1 MRLMAFMLCSALLR
15 SKYTSHINLSP
26 LSRKICC
33 WGSRFL
39 FESIRSQNW
48 VAITSESS
56 SRPSAM
62 YRSIWSS
69 VWDGSCMPNMGT
81 GGVRT
86 PPAMMPLLGRA
97 RSSWSPFRYVQHRR
111 PTMDEPCVLALTGTP
126 GVGKTTVA
134 SWLQAQGWGLLSVA
148 DLADSHGCLDEVD
161 PKDGAAPID
170 IQALDEA
177 WEPPRL
183 GRWVVD
189 GHLSHFLN
197 VDAIVV

>member
-1 MRLMAFMLCSALLR
+1 
-15 SKYTSHINLSP
+15 
-26 LSRKICC
+26 
-33 WGSRFL
+33 
-39 FESIRSQNW
+39 
-48 VAITSESS
+48 
-56 SRPSAM
+56 
-62 YRSIWSS
+62 
-69 VWDGSCMPNMGT
+69 
-81 GGVRT
+81 
-86 PPAMMPLLGRA
+86 
-97 RSSWSPFRYVQHRR
+97 
-111 PTMDEPCVLALTGTP
+111 MDEPCVLALTGTP

-197 VDAIVV
+197 VDAIVVLRCSPSVLSQRLTQRGYGEAKVRANVEWEMTAGHWAELEEFEVDVPLLELDAGANESETLGHRIVTWVEDGMPSEALEAHVSSAIDWLA

>member
-1 MRLMAFMLCSALLR
+1 
-15 SKYTSHINLSP
+15 
-26 LSRKICC
+26 
-33 WGSRFL
+33 
-39 FESIRSQNW
+39 
-48 VAITSESS
+48 
-56 SRPSAM
+56 
-62 YRSIWSS
+62 
-69 VWDGSCMPNMGT
+69 
-81 GGVRT
+81 
-86 PPAMMPLLGRA
+86 
-97 RSSWSPFRYVQHRR
+97 
-111 PTMDEPCVLALTGTP
+111 MDEPCVLALTGTP

-197 VDAIVV
+197 VDAIVVLRCSPSVLSQRLTQRGYGEAKVRANVEWEMTAGHWAELEEFEVDVPLLELDAGANESETLGHRIMTWVEDGMPSEALEAHVSSAIDWLG

>member
-1 MRLMAFMLCSALLR
+1 
-15 SKYTSHINLSP
+15 
-26 LSRKICC
+26 
-33 WGSRFL
+33 
-39 FESIRSQNW
+39 
-48 VAITSESS
+48 
-56 SRPSAM
+56 
-62 YRSIWSS
+62 
-69 VWDGSCMPNMGT
+69 
-81 GGVRT
+81 
-86 PPAMMPLLGRA
+86 
-97 RSSWSPFRYVQHRR
+97 
-111 PTMDEPCVLALTGTP
+111 MDEPCVLALTGTP

-197 VDAIVV
+197 VDAIVVLRCSPSVLSQRLTQRGYGEAKVRANVEWEMTAGHWAELEEFEVDVPLLELDAGANESETLGHRIMTWVEDGMPSEALETHVSSAIDWLA

>member
-1 MRLMAFMLCSALLR
+1 
-15 SKYTSHINLSP
+15 
-26 LSRKICC
+26 
-33 WGSRFL
+33 
-39 FESIRSQNW
+39 
-48 VAITSESS
+48 
-56 SRPSAM
+56 
-62 YRSIWSS
+62 
-69 VWDGSCMPNMGT
+69 
-81 GGVRT
+81 
-86 PPAMMPLLGRA
+86 
-97 RSSWSPFRYVQHRR
+97 
-111 PTMDEPCVLALTGTP
+111 MDEPCVLALTGTP

-197 VDAIVV
+197 VDAIVVLRCSPSVLSQRLTQRGYGEAKVRANVEWEMTAGHWAELEEFEVDVPLLELDAGANESETLGHRIMTWVEDGMPSEALEAHVSSAIDWLA